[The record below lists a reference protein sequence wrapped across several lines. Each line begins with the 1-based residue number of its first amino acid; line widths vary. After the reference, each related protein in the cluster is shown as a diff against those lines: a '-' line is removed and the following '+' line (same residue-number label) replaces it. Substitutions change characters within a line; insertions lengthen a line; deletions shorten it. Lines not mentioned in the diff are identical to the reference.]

1 LNFLIL
7 ILVLMHSMA
16 SIYSSF
22 IFSEIIS
29 AEKDLDN
36 VCVRPYDFSKKGWR
50 VKIKLAPMTEDDVD
64 EVLEIENLSFASPWS
79 KRLFLDELVNPN
91 SHITLAKGDIDG
103 HESILGFACFWIV
116 ADETHIL
123 NIAVHPGCRRRGI
136 AKSLLTHVL
145 EFAKNKGINYFALE
159 VRNRNQAAIEFYK
172 GFGFKAVG
180 VRKGYYADTGED
192 AILMELELKGQANVS
207 S

>member
-1 LNFLIL
+1 
-7 ILVLMHSMA
+7 M
-16 SIYSSF
+16 
-22 IFSEIIS
+22 
-29 AEKDLDN
+29 
-36 VCVRPYDFSKKGWR
+36 
-50 VKIKLAPMTEDDVD
+50 KIKLAPMTEDDID
-64 EVLEIENLSFASPWS
+64 EVLEIENLSFPSPWS
-79 KRLFLDELVNPN
+79 KRLFLNELVNPN
-91 SHITLAKGDIDG
+91 SHIVLARDDMDT
-103 HESILGFACFWIV
+103 ILGFVCFWIV

-123 NIAVHPGCRRRGI
+123 NIAVHPGFRRRGI

-145 EFAKNKGINYFALE
+145 EFAKNKGISYFALE

-180 VRKGYYADTGED
+180 ARKGYYADTGED